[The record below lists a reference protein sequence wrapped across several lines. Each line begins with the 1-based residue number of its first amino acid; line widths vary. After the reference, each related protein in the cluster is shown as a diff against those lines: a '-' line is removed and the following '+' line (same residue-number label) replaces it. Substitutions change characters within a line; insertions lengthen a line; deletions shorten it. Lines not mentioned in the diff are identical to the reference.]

1 LHFPLVVRVTILE
14 LVHIDLF
21 GPIIIS
27 HGACQNII
35 WLLLMVFLNVLFYIM
50 KIKLDVLD
58 KFKVFKAFV
67 ENQIEKK
74 IKTIKCDDG
83 GGI

>member
-1 LHFPLVVRVTILE
+1 
-14 LVHIDLF
+14 
-21 GPIIIS
+21 
-27 HGACQNII
+27 
-35 WLLLMVFLNVLFYIM
+35 MVFFNVLSYIM

-74 IKTIKCDDG
+74 IKTIKCDDS

>member
-1 LHFPLVVRVTILE
+1 
-14 LVHIDLF
+14 
-21 GPIIIS
+21 
-27 HGACQNII
+27 
-35 WLLLMVFLNVLFYIM
+35 M

-58 KFKVFKAFV
+58 KFKVFKAYV

-83 GGI
+83 GRI